1 MIEIK
6 NFVKKE
12 IVLCTVIILAVISMF
27 FVRPNAEYISYI
39 DFRTL
44 AILFCLMTIVAS
56 FSDIGAFDWL
66 AEQLLNKVESLS
78 GTVLVLV
85 LLCFFMSMFI
95 TNDVALITFVPFAQI
110 VLGNVEQKNRSKWM
124 ISCVVMQTIAA
135 NLGSMFTPIGNPQNL
150 FLYGKAMQN
159 KLCHISGIGDF
170 LWLMLPYS
178 IISLALLILFVALTG
193 IFWKKDTFEQS
204 RGKDSSASIY
214 SKSKRMEYTIW
225 YGIFFII
232 SLLAV
237 AHKIHYIIPFIL
249 ILVYS
254 FVRNK
259 KILLKV
265 DYSLLG
271 TFVGLFIF
279 IGNLGRI
286 PAFSSTLKSIM
297 KGHEVITAVLAS
309 QVMSNVPTAVLLEK
323 FTENISA
330 LIIGTNL
337 GGLGTIIASMASLI
351 SFKYIGREQCVAKG
365 RYLMIFTVANIFFLA
380 VLLGWFYCDSF
391 LL

>member
-12 IVLCTVIILAVISMF
+12 IVLCTVIILAVISML

-44 AILFCLMTIVAS
+44 AILFCLMAIVAS

-78 GTVLVLV
+78 GTVLMLV

-110 VLGNVEQKNRSKWM
+110 VLSNVEQKNRSKWM

-159 KLCHISGIGDF
+159 KLCHISGIWDF

-178 IISLALLILFVALTG
+178 IISLALLILFVALIG

-204 RGKDSSASIY
+204 RGKDSSVSIY

-380 VLLGWFYCDSF
+380 ALLGWFYCDSF

>member
-6 NFVKKE
+6 TFVKKE

-56 FSDIGAFDWL
+56 FRDIGAFDWL

-95 TNDVALITFVPFAQI
+95 TNDVALITFVPFALI
-110 VLGNVEQKNRSKWM
+110 VLGNVEQENRSKWM

-135 NLGSMFTPIGNPQNL
+135 NLGSMLTPIGNPQNL

-159 KLCHISGIGDF
+159 KLGHIFGIWDF
-170 LWLMLPYS
+170 IWLMLPYS
-178 IISLALLILFVALTG
+178 IVSLALLILFVVLTG
-193 IFWKKDTFEQS
+193 IFWENDTFEKN
-204 RGKDSSASIY
+204 RGNDSSASVY
-214 SKSKRMEYTIW
+214 SKPQRMEYMIL
-225 YGIFFII
+225 YGMFFVI

-237 AHKIHYIIPFIL
+237 AHRIHYIIPFIL

-259 KILLKV
+259 RILLKV

-351 SFKYIGREQCVAKG
+351 SFKYIGSERCVAKG
-365 RYLMIFTVANIFFLA
+365 RYLMIFTMANVFFLA
-380 VLLGWFYCDSF
+380 VLLGWFYLVQS
-391 LL
+391 

>member
-12 IVLCTVIILAVISMF
+12 IVLCTVIILALISML

-178 IISLALLILFVALTG
+178 IISLALLILYVALIG

-204 RGKDSSASIY
+204 RGKDI
-214 SKSKRMEYTIW
+214 
-225 YGIFFII
+225 
-232 SLLAV
+232 
-237 AHKIHYIIPFIL
+237 
-249 ILVYS
+249 
-254 FVRNK
+254 
-259 KILLKV
+259 
-265 DYSLLG
+265 
-271 TFVGLFIF
+271 
-279 IGNLGRI
+279 
-286 PAFSSTLKSIM
+286 
-297 KGHEVITAVLAS
+297 
-309 QVMSNVPTAVLLEK
+309 
-323 FTENISA
+323 
-330 LIIGTNL
+330 
-337 GGLGTIIASMASLI
+337 
-351 SFKYIGREQCVAKG
+351 
-365 RYLMIFTVANIFFLA
+365 
-380 VLLGWFYCDSF
+380 
-391 LL
+391 